1 MAAEVL
7 KSQIFQTGTKFVVSP
22 ESEDSVLG
30 AGSVGFMSYVKG
42 RDQDYGNV
50 VYLSFVNT
58 QRGKSGKPRLE
69 AQDLSTPVFI
79 LDDKERNSILP
90 DTKRKLFV
98 AGIEPV
104 EFKTNTVMDM
114 TDMDFLG
121 WAFASVRFLRKLNTR
136 SRRISAWPEEDV
148 LLDGF
153 VRLDQHFTEDPDFT
167 RQNFTNPGMR
177 KAFVEKIRV
186 IESTLTKCSLSY
198 ASRVAEIEEHAAKT
212 IRSSKLKI
220 ASEKVIT
227 NTLQFY
233 GNKRKGL
240 STLYSL
246 KGGGSVSNNTLK
258 SLTKSLSWS

>member
-1 MAAEVL
+1 MTTEVL
-7 KSQIFQTGTKFVVSP
+7 KSQIFQTGTKFIVSP

-79 LDDKERNSILP
+79 LDDKGRNSILP
-90 DTKRKLFV
+90 DTKRKFFV
-98 AGIEPV
+98 VGIEPE
-104 EFKTNTVMDM
+104 EFKFNTVMGM

-121 WAFASVRFLRKLNTR
+121 WAFSWVRFLRKLNTR

-153 VRLDQHFTEDPDFT
+153 VRLDQHFSENPDFT
-167 RQNFTNPGMR
+167 RQNFTSPEVR
-177 KAFVEKIRV
+177 RAFVERIRI
-186 IESTLTKCSLSY
+186 IESTLMKCSLSY
-198 ASRVAEIEEHAAKT
+198 ASRVAEIEEHATKT
-212 IRSSKLKI
+212 IKSSKLEI
-220 ASEKVIT
+220 ASKKVIT
-227 NTLQFY
+227 DTLQFY

-246 KGGGSVSNNTLK
+246 KGGGSVSSATLK
-258 SLTKSLSWS
+258 SLTQSLSWS